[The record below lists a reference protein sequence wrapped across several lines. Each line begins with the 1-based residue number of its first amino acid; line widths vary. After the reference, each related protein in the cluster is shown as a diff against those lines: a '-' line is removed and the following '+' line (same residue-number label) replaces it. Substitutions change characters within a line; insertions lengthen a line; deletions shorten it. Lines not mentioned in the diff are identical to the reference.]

1 MKSSLFLTGKGVLV
15 VLVHNIFRMGT
26 FLRGE
31 GCVLNSSAVQ
41 VSESG

>member
-26 FLRGE
+26 FLRG
-31 GCVLNSSAVQ
+31 GCVLNSSTVQ